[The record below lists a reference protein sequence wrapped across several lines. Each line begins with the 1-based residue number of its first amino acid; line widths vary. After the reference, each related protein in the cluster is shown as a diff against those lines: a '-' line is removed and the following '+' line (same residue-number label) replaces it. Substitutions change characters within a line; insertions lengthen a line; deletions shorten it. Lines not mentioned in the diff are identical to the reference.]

1 MNLNAL
7 QMGKLEAKHVAA
19 KVSKC
24 SSLPEATEGGKE
36 MLQRGQKPHTHR
48 WELKGCPRCHGDVF
62 LDSED
67 GDLLGHCLQ
76 CGYVGLVP
84 VTAVSVA

>member
-7 QMGKLEAKHVAA
+7 QRGKSESKHVDA
-19 KVSKC
+19 KVSKY
-24 SSLPEATEGGKE
+24 SSSPGATEGGRE
-36 MLQRGQKPHTHR
+36 MLQLGQKAHNHR

-76 CGYVGLVP
+76 CGYVGLIP
-84 VTAVSVA
+84 VTAESVA